1 MTKRVLIAGFKHETN
16 TFSILPTTLKSYEA
30 RGYVHGAEIVP
41 FFKGTNTEVA
51 AFLDGCDKYGW
62 EPVLSLVAD
71 ATPSGK
77 LTKECYE
84 TIASEIL
91 ADIDKAGKLDAMLLN
106 LHGAMVPEHNDDG
119 EGTLLERIRLK
130 VGPDVL
136 IAATLDLH
144 ANVTKAMARNA
155 DILVS
160 YRTYPHIDM
169 YDIAAETV
177 EIVKRALDGEIKPK
191 TYLARRPQIYGADDG
206 RTTSPGPM
214 TELLDRCAKI
224 KADDPGVL
232 AASINGGFAWADIP
246 EVGPTAQIV
255 GDGND
260 PRFQA
265 YAESLADEI
274 WEGRHR
280 RTVEFFS
287 VADALKRAKAIG
299 KSGKPAVLADFAD
312 NPGGGGYGDT
322 TGLLRGMIEAGL
334 ESAAMAAFYDPDAAA
349 ACHKAGVGT
358 TIKLSLGGK
367 VDPRFGAPIEA
378 TGTVTHLSDGH
389 MTIEGPMMRGLT
401 LEMGPTATFKI
412 GGVEV
417 VINSR
422 RFQNYDRN
430 FFRAGGIEPTERAIL
445 AVKSSQH
452 FRAAYAPLA
461 AEIIVVD
468 EGGGVMSNNLPKL
481 PFTRVPRPIFPL
493 DLD

>member
-16 TFSILPTTLKSYEA
+16 TFSILPTTLQSYEA
-30 RGYVHGAEIVP
+30 RGYVKGAAIVH
-41 FFKGTNTEVA
+41 FFKGTNTEIA
-51 AFLDGCDKYGW
+51 AFLDGCAKHGW
-62 EPVLSLVAD
+62 EPVLSVAAD

-77 LTKECYE
+77 LTKDCYE
-84 TIASEIL
+84 TVAGEIIS
-91 ADIDKAGKLDAMLLN
+91 DVEKAGKLDAILLN
-106 LHGAMVPEHNDDG
+106 LHGAMVAEHTDDG
-119 EGTLLERIRLK
+119 EGTLLERIHAK
-130 VGPDVL
+130 AGPDVV
-136 IAATLDLH
+136 IAGTLDLH
-144 ANVTKAMARNA
+144 ANVTKAMAKYA

-169 YDIAAETV
+169 YDIATEAV

-191 TYLARRPQIYGADDG
+191 TFVARRAQIYGADDG

-224 KADDPGVL
+224 KASDPGVL
-232 AASINGGFAWADIP
+232 AMSINAGFAWADIP
-246 EVGPTAQIV
+246 EIGPTAVVV

-265 YAESLADEI
+265 YAESLADDI

-287 VADALKRAKAIG
+287 VAEALKRARAVGKIG
-299 KSGKPAVLADFAD
+299 RPAVLADFAD

-322 TGLLRGMIEAGL
+322 TGLLRGMIEADL
-334 ESAAMAAFYDPDAAA
+334 ESAAMAAFYDPEAAA
-349 ACHKAGVGT
+349 ACHKAGVGAT
-358 TIKLSLGGK
+358 LTLKLGGK
-367 VDPRFGAPIEA
+367 VDPRFGAPIDV
-378 TGTVTHLSDGH
+378 TGTVAQLSDGR
-389 MTIEGPMMRGLT
+389 MTIEGPMMRGVE
-401 LEMGPTATFKI
+401 LEMGLTATLKI

-417 VINSR
+417 VIISR

-430 FFRAGGIEPTERAIL
+430 FFRAGGIEPTERAVL

-452 FRAAYAPLA
+452 FRAAYAPSA
-461 AEIIVVD
+461 SEVIIVD
-468 EGGGVMSNNLPKL
+468 EGGGVMSNDLTKL
-481 PFTRVPRPIFPL
+481 PFTRVPRPVFPL

>member
-16 TFSILPTTLKSYEA
+16 TFSILPTTLQSYEA
-30 RGYVHGAEIVP
+30 RGYVKGAAIAP
-41 FFKGTNTEVA
+41 FFRGTNTEIA
-51 AFLDGCDKYGW
+51 AFLDGCAKYGW
-62 EPVLSLVAD
+62 EPVLSVAAD

-77 LTKECYE
+77 LTRDCYE
-84 TIASEIL
+84 TIAGAIL
-91 ADIDKAGKLDAMLLN
+91 ADVERAGKLDAVLLN
-106 LHGAMVPEHNDDG
+106 LHGAMVAEHTDDG
-119 EGTLLERIRLK
+119 EGMLLERLRAR
-130 VGPDVL
+130 VGRDVV

-144 ANVTKAMARNA
+144 ANVTKAMVEYA

-169 YDIAAETV
+169 YEVASEAV
-177 EIVKRALDGEIKPK
+177 EIVKRALDGEVTPK
-191 TYLARRPQIYGADDG
+191 TYLARRAQLYGADDG

-214 TELLDRCAKI
+214 TKLLERCAKI
-224 KADDPGVL
+224 KASDSGVL
-232 AASINGGFAWADIP
+232 ALSINAGFAWADIP
-246 EVGPTAQIV
+246 EVGPTAVLV
-255 GDGND
+255 GDGSD

-265 YAESLADEI
+265 YAESLANDI

-280 RTVEFFS
+280 RTVTFLA
-287 VADALKRAKAIG
+287 VAEALARARAVG
-299 KSGKPAVLADFAD
+299 RVGKPAVLADFAD

-334 ESAAMAAFYDPDAAA
+334 ESAAMAAFYDPEAAA
-349 ACHKAGVGT
+349 ACHKVGVGAT
-358 TIKLSLGGK
+358 LTLQLGGK

-378 TGTVTHLSDGH
+378 AGTVTHVSDGR
-389 MTIEGPMMRGLT
+389 MTIEGPMMRGVG

-417 VINSR
+417 VIISR

-430 FFRAGGIEPTERAIL
+430 FFRAGGIEPAERAIL

-452 FRAAYAPLA
+452 FRAAYAPIA
-461 AEIIVVD
+461 SEVIIVD
-468 EGGGVMSNNLPKL
+468 EGGGVMSNDLTRL

>member
-1 MTKRVLIAGFKHETN
+1 MAKRVLIAGFKHETN

-30 RGYVHGAEIVP
+30 RGYVKGAEIVP

-51 AFLDGCDKYGW
+51 AFLDGCTKYGW

-84 TIASEIL
+84 SIAAEIV
-91 ADIDKAGKLDAMLLN
+91 ADVAKAGPLDAILLN

-119 EGTLLERIRLK
+119 EGVLLERIRAK

-144 ANVTKAMARNA
+144 ANVTKAMAKHA

-177 EIVKRALDGEIKPK
+177 EIVKRALAGEVKPK
-191 TYLARRPQIYGADDG
+191 TYLARRPQISGADDG

-224 KADDPGVL
+224 MASDPGVL
-232 AASINGGFAWADIP
+232 AASINGGFSWADIP

-280 RTVEFFS
+280 RTVQFVT
-287 VADALKRAKAIG
+287 VAEALSRAKAVGRI
-299 KSGKPAVLADFAD
+299 GKPAVLADFAD

-322 TGLLRGMIEAGL
+322 TGLLRGMIEARL
-334 ESAAMAAFYDPDAAA
+334 ENAAMAAFYDPEAAL
-349 ACHKAGVGT
+349 ACHKAGVGA

-378 TGTVTHLSDGH
+378 TGTVTHISDGN
-389 MTIEGPMMRGLT
+389 MIIEGPMLRGVA
-401 LEMGPTATFKI
+401 LEMGPTATLKI

-430 FFRAGGIEPTERAIL
+430 FFRAGGIEPTERSVL

-452 FRAAYAPLA
+452 FRAAYAPIA
-461 AEIIVVD
+461 AEVIVVD

-481 PFTRVPRPIFPL
+481 PWTRVPRPIFPL